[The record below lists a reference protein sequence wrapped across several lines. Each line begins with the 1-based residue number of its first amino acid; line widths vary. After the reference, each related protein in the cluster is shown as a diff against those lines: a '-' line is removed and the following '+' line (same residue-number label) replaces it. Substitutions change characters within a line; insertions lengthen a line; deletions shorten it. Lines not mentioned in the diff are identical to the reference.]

1 MAIDR
6 QVFSATKES
15 LESPDVPLA
24 GWTCP
29 LSLDVWWNYIAI
41 QDQEQYNFAGQTIVS
56 LDYKSHAISLPAMQW
71 IMIKQI
77 PNPDTALDIG
87 GM

>member
-56 LDYKSHAISLPAMQW
+56 PDYKATPFPFPPMDNDQ
-71 IMIKQI
+71 
-77 PNPDTALDIG
+77 TAP
-87 GM
+87 